1 MDMTASEPGGV
12 SARPLSRT
20 EILEPNTLPGPV
32 PAETH
37 VDVTDADAAVTELY
51 GAHYRALVRL
61 AVLLVHDTATAEGA
75 VQDAFVAM
83 FADLHR
89 PRDNGEA
96 LTYLRA
102 AVVRRSRTL
111 VGHGVVADRNGPKP
125 APDVPSAEHGAL
137 ALLERSAVVAA
148 LRKLPEGQREAVVLR
163 YYGGLSEA
171 EAAATMGITP
181 GAVRRH
187 TSRAMAALRSVLERE
202 P

>member
-1 MDMTASEPGGV
+1 
-12 SARPLSRT
+12 LSGT
-20 EILEPNTLPGPV
+20 EILEPDTLPGPV

-51 GAHYRALVRL
+51 GAHYRTLVRL
-61 AVLLVHDTATAEGA
+61 TVLLVHDTATAEGV

-83 FADLHR
+83 YAGVHR

-96 LTYLRA
+96 LSYLRA
-102 AVVRRSRTL
+102 TVVRRSRTL
-111 VGHGVVADRNGPKP
+111 VRHGVVADRNGPEP
-125 APDVPSAEHGAL
+125 APDMPSAERGAL
-137 ALLERSAVVAA
+137 DLLERSAVVAA

-171 EAAATMGITP
+171 EAAATLGITP

-187 TSRAMAALRSVLERE
+187 ISHAMAALHSVLERE